1 MTVSGAAIAAIGGI
15 TVNAQNKRH
24 VQVHTRKVNNII
36 GTAPILFALYDQYQ
50 GHLYLHAYKSR
61 RTTGKHV
68 EILHARLSPLHLDF
82 LRGSHTDNPFRR
94 LFYTADKPYRFNG
107 IGFAGAITA
116 AGQLAKHLGAAQVI
130 IFAPLI
136 DFDFTRIRSKVEM
149 SRRICTA

>member
-82 LRGSHTDNPFRR
+82 CAAATRTIL
-94 LFYTADKPYRFNG
+94 
-107 IGFAGAITA
+107 FAGCFI
-116 AGQLAKHLGAAQVI
+116 
-130 IFAPLI
+130 
-136 DFDFTRIRSKVEM
+136 
-149 SRRICTA
+149 RRISLIALTASVLPAPSPPPASWPNI

>member
-36 GTAPILFALYDQYQ
+36 GTAPILFAYMTNTR

-107 IGFAGAITA
+107 IV
-116 AGQLAKHLGAAQVI
+116 LP
-130 IFAPLI
+130 APSPPPASWPNI
-136 DFDFTRIRSKVEM
+136 
-149 SRRICTA
+149 